1 MHLFLPMWDET
12 EQQLQSKN
20 ISEIFRIVP
29 ISHFNTPKNI
39 KNTFKLS
46 SCTETSEAT
55 HRLKIKEYPVL
66 QGFQTTVLISTFFF
80 VSIWSFYDD
89 ASRIK
94 MNIKNLE
101 PNANR
106 PNFIS

>member
-29 ISHFNTPKNI
+29 ISHFNTPKNT

-66 QGFQTTVLISTFFF
+66 QGFQTTVLISNYVF
-80 VSIWSFYDD
+80 
-89 ASRIK
+89 
-94 MNIKNLE
+94 L
-101 PNANR
+101 
-106 PNFIS
+106 